1 MKNKIKSIL
10 LDSNLNELL
19 SKAGVYLGFRVL
31 GFLLAYLFAF
41 LVIKEFGSEAY
52 GFITLGFTF
61 IVIGSVITRIGY
73 DVNLTRLFS
82 SNALEKDKKGIYFKS
97 ISISILVS
105 LVLAGI
111 LYALANQI
119 STYVFINPNLTPY
132 LEWAALTIPFWSITM
147 INTGVFRGLKR
158 NGLYSFFNT
167 FGRFLFATSLL
178 AIILFLNNKD
188 AEWAIIAH
196 FFGVVLLAVISLV
209 FIIKIIGKT
218 SYKSTITLKTFTRDS
233 TPILMAALVI
243 MLLDWSDKIFIGIYE
258 DESKVGVYDIVF
270 RIAILIKFTLE
281 AINSIL
287 APKISE
293 LYYKNEP
300 YELQKIISFSTQINT
315 YISVTLFIG
324 LVLFSTPILLF
335 LGEEFLEGK
344 IALLI
349 LAFGQLIGS
358 LSGSVGIILQ
368 MTGNQKTFRSIALV
382 ALIFNLIL
390 NLILVKYYSIIGAAI
405 ATTISLMILNVTSA
419 IYIKRKL
426 KIKSYYSLS
435 LPKTKD

>member
-1 MKNKIKSIL
+1 
-10 LDSNLNELL
+10 
-19 SKAGVYLGFRVL
+19 
-31 GFLLAYLFAF
+31 
-41 LVIKEFGSEAY
+41 
-52 GFITLGFTF
+52 
-61 IVIGSVITRIGY
+61 
-73 DVNLTRLFS
+73 
-82 SNALEKDKKGIYFKS
+82 
-97 ISISILVS
+97 
-105 LVLAGI
+105 
-111 LYALANQI
+111 
-119 STYVFINPNLTPY
+119 
-132 LEWAALTIPFWSITM
+132 
-147 INTGVFRGLKR
+147 
-158 NGLYSFFNT
+158 
-167 FGRFLFATSLL
+167 
-178 AIILFLNNKD
+178 
-188 AEWAIIAH
+188 
-196 FFGVVLLAVISLV
+196 
-209 FIIKIIGKT
+209 
-218 SYKSTITLKTFTRDS
+218 
-233 TPILMAALVI
+233 MAALVI